1 MTTTEHLLLIES
13 KCEANLDYLQLCR
26 SGGALITKIDLLAEA
41 GWKSTLAAI
50 EWVTQFSQ
58 VDLSPCDGGS
68 CMVATEV
75 DERLDSIRQHAVAAI
90 LAAWPI
96 ELLQ

>member
-1 MTTTEHLLLIES
+1 MTTTEHLSLIES

-50 EWVTQFSQ
+50 EGLRKLALETE
-58 VDLSPCDGGS
+58 LYPGHGGS
-68 CMVATEV
+68 PNVLRV
-75 DERLDSIRQHAVAAI
+75 IDAI
-90 LAAWPI
+90 IAAWPI

>member
-1 MTTTEHLLLIES
+1 MNTTDHLTLIES

-26 SGGALITKIDLLAEA
+26 SGGALITKIDLFAEA

-50 EWVTQFSQ
+50 KW
-58 VDLSPCDGGS
+58 L
-68 CMVATEV
+68 
-75 DERLDSIRQHAVAAI
+75 RSIKQSDVCADQAHACNHPDDARDAI
-90 LAAWPI
+90 NEIIAAWPI